1 MAEQDGKGS
10 LSEKLKPVLYLP
22 QGQRT
27 YNQAMSS
34 VERPSGAAGESRA
47 LEGVRGGIRES
58 WSRAVGS
65 TKREPS
71 PATLGGD

>member
-1 MAEQDGKGS
+1 MAEQDGMGS
-10 LSEKLKPVLYLP
+10 FSRKSKPVLYLP
-22 QGQRT
+22 PGQRA
-27 YNQAMSS
+27 YNRVMSS
-34 VERPSGAAGESRA
+34 VKRPSGAACESRT